1 MSDKYKTE
9 ECKVYYVTI
18 TVVGWIDVFTRK
30 EYVCELIKNIQ
41 YCQQNK
47 RLEIY
52 AYVIMSNHI
61 HMVAKAKTGRL
72 NILLGHFKSFTAKE
86 FIKQIEQN
94 QQESRK
100 EWLMHMFKFFGR
112 GNSQNEE
119 YQFWQNGN
127 HPIELWSNEMIQ
139 QKINYIHNNP
149 VKQGVVANPEDYLYS
164 SANKF
169 SEIKVL
175 EL

>member
-1 MSDKYKTE
+1 MSNKYKTE

-72 NILLGHFKSFTAKE
+72 NILLGHFKSLTAKKL
-86 FIKQIEQN
+86 IKQIEQN

-100 EWLMHMFKFFGR
+100 EWLMHIFKFFGR

-119 YQFWQNGN
+119 YQFLQNGN

-149 VKQGVVANPEDYLYS
+149 VKQGVVANP
-164 SANKF
+164 
-169 SEIKVL
+169 
-175 EL
+175 